1 MSAPNQSGAVRVIH
15 DLVNPD
21 LTTITGC
28 DRFTDQVAATLHFG
42 SAGICEA
49 DARWGRRRNPSGS
62 ISFDVLNYQNDDC
75 IDLVRGGG
83 APGAVLHWE
92 VSTPGGWVA
101 PNSNMIVRLPNEP
114 PPDPDNPPPSD
125 NEIVSLLREIRNNT
139 QRTADILA
147 RAASRFG
154 I

>member
-15 DLVNPD
+15 DLVHPD
-21 LTTITGC
+21 LTTIQGC

-42 SAGICEA
+42 SPGICDA

-62 ISFDVLNYQNDDC
+62 ISFDVLNYQGDHC
-75 IDLVRGGG
+75 IDLVKSGG

-101 PNSNMIVRLPNEP
+101 PNSNMIVRLPNVP
-114 PPDPDNPPPSD
+114 PPDDPPPNDDILSILQRID
-125 NEIVSLLREIRNNT
+125 NNT
-139 QRTADILA
+139 RETKEILD
-147 RAASRFG
+147 RAARRFG

>member
-15 DLVNPD
+15 DLVHPD
-21 LTTITGC
+21 LTTIQGC

-42 SAGICEA
+42 SPGICEP

-75 IDLVRGGG
+75 IDLVKSGG

-114 PPDPDNPPPSD
+114 PPDPDNPPPAD

-139 QRTADILA
+139 QRTADILD
-147 RAASRFG
+147 RAARRFN